1 MIIFP
6 DSNQDKVEKIWQ
18 RILQD
23 FAVMNE
29 RKGSKP
35 KYALQT
41 SHVLIVFNKDL
52 VGKKKTIDRLIKM
65 ADKRMYQEK
74 KENKSKRTKQFISNR
89 SLLKKSNH
97 SYQ

>member
-23 FAVMNE
+23 LAVMNE
-29 RKGSKP
+29 RKISKP
-35 KYALQT
+35 KYALQA
-41 SHVLIVFNKDL
+41 SHALIVFNKDL
-52 VGKKKTIDRLIKM
+52 VCREKTIDYLIEM

-74 KENKSKRTKQFISNR
+74 KRK
-89 SLLKKSNH
+89 
-97 SYQ
+97 